1 MRLLSLSA
9 VAVFLADQIS
19 KYLVVHGLALDQR
32 HEILVLPPF
41 LQFRMAWNEGVNFGF
56 LSGAG
61 GLSRWLLVALAA
73 AICVWV
79 LGWARRERD
88 NARVQVFAGIL
99 VGGAVGNAVDRI
111 LYGAV
116 ADFLNTGLPWWDNPY
131 SFNVA
136 DVAIFVG
143 ALGLVFFAG
152 RDKTP

>member
-1 MRLLSLSA
+1 MATTAAGGDTRECD
-9 VAVFLADQIS
+9 V
-19 KYLVVHGLALDQR
+19 LVIG
-32 HEILVLPPF
+32 
-41 LQFRMAWNEGVNFGF
+41 
-56 LSGAG
+56 SGAG

-79 LGWARRERD
+79 LAWARRERD